1 MIIIIINR
9 IYIKSIVK
17 PKYIE
22 FEIINLLSEIVYDN
36 CSIDVVINTIMLIE
50 RIYLTNNFTLT
61 INWLNIYKLFI
72 LLIKVYFYYL

>member
-1 MIIIIINR
+1 MIIIIINH

-17 PKYIE
+17 SKYIE

-50 RIYLTNNFTLT
+50 RLYLTNNFTLT

>member
-1 MIIIIINR
+1 MIIIIINH

>member
-1 MIIIIINR
+1 MIIIIINH

-17 PKYIE
+17 SKYIE
-22 FEIINLLSEIVYDN
+22 SEIINLLSEIVYDN
-36 CSIDVVINTIMLIE
+36 CSIDVVINAIMLIE
-50 RIYLTNNFTLT
+50 RLYLTNNFTLT